1 VLSLS
6 DPAGIIAVVN
16 IVSDSPRRT
25 RRFRISSVEVLCAV
39 LLVAILGQG
48 WLQQAFDVPA
58 LRTGSTVFVAVCVQ
72 ALPFLVLGV
81 LISGAIA
88 AFVPARVLEK
98 VLPRRA
104 GAAVGVAGLAGVALP
119 GCECASV
126 PVARRLMGQGVAP
139 AAALTF
145 LLAAPAVNPVVLVAT
160 AVAFPGKPE
169 MVLARFAGSLATAMV
184 MGWLWA
190 RWGKLE
196 WITER
201 ALRRLPD
208 VAGGQRWRVFAET
221 ARTDLVEAGGFLVLG
236 ALISSALNVLVPAR
250 WFGVLG
256 DQLVL
261 GIVVMAVLA
270 VVLALCSEADAF
282 VAASFTEM
290 SVSSKLAFLVLGP
303 MLDLKL
309 LLMYTRVFRARLI
322 AILVACTVT
331 QAAAYTMI
339 VHSLYNP
346 PPLAG
351 GKAGTSPATVSAPG
365 GAPTPADAKPTAP
378 TP

>member
-1 VLSLS
+1 MDTLP
-6 DPAGIIAVVN
+6 DTAAEPG
-16 IVSDSPRRT
+16 RRT
-25 RRFRISSVEVLCAV
+25 RRRFRISSVEVLCAI

-48 WLQQAFDVPA
+48 QLQQLFDVPA

-139 AAALTF
+139 AAALVF

-196 WITER
+196 WITSR
-201 ALRRLPD
+201 ALQRLPE
-208 VAGGQRWRVFAET
+208 VAAGQRWRVFAET
-221 ARTDLVEAGGFLVLG
+221 ARTDLAEAG
-236 ALISSALNVLVPAR
+236 SSALNVLVPAK

-256 DQLVL
+256 DQIVL

-282 VAASFTEM
+282 VAASLTALPLLP
-290 SVSSKLAFLVLGP
+290 KLVFLVVGP
-303 MLDLKL
+303 AVDVKL
-309 LLMYTRVFRARLI
+309 FALQAGTFGRSFAVRFAP
-322 AILVACTVT
+322 ATFVV
-331 QAAAYTMI
+331 AAACA
-339 VHSLYNP
+339 VV
-346 PPLAG
+346 AG
-351 GKAGTSPATVSAPG
+351 VLVGVA
-365 GAPTPADAKPTAP
+365 
-378 TP
+378 

>member
-1 VLSLS
+1 METISNN
-6 DPAGIIAVVN
+6 PAEPVRA
-16 IVSDSPRRT
+16 R
-25 RRFRISSVEVLCAV
+25 RRFRVSSIEVLCAI
-39 LLVAILGQG
+39 LLIAILAQG
-48 WLQQAFDVPA
+48 WLQRVFDVPA

-88 AFVPARVLEK
+88 AFLPARVLRRL
-98 VLPRRA
+98 LPRRT
-104 GAAVGVAGLAGVALP
+104 GVAVGVAGLAGVALP

-160 AVAFPGKPE
+160 AVAFPGRPE
-169 MVLARFAGSLATAMV
+169 MVLARFAGSLVTAMA

-201 ALRRLPD
+201 ALKRLPE
-208 VAGGQRWRVFAET
+208 VENGARWRVFAET
-221 ARTDLVEAGGFLVLG
+221 ARSDLVESGGFLVLG
-236 ALISSALNVLVPAR
+236 AFISSALNVLVPAK

-256 DQLVL
+256 EQIVL
-261 GIVVMAVLA
+261 GVLVMAVLA

-282 VAASFTEM
+282 VAASL
-290 SVSSKLAFLVLGP
+290 SAVPLLGKLVFLVVGP
-303 MLDLKL
+303 AVDVKL
-309 LLMYTRVFRARLI
+309 FALHAGTFGRSFALRFAPVTFVVALLCGV
-322 AILVACTVT
+322 
-331 QAAAYTMI
+331 
-339 VHSLYNP
+339 
-346 PPLAG
+346 LAG
-351 GKAGTSPATVSAPG
+351 VVFLGGVS
-365 GAPTPADAKPTAP
+365 
-378 TP
+378 

>member
-1 VLSLS
+1 MDTLP
-6 DPAGIIAVVN
+6 DAPPEPA
-16 IVSDSPRRT
+16 RRT
-25 RRFRISSVEVLCAV
+25 RRFKISSVEVLCAI
-39 LLVAILGQG
+39 LLVAILAQT
-48 WLQQAFDVPA
+48 WLQQVFDVPA

-160 AVAFPGKPE
+160 AVAFPGRPE
-169 MVLARFAGSLATAMV
+169 MVAARFAGSLATSVV

-190 RWGKLE
+190 RFGKLQ
-196 WITER
+196 WIADR
-201 ALRRLPD
+201 ALARLED
-208 VAGGQRWRVFAET
+208 VENGQRWRVFLET

-236 ALISSALNVLVPAR
+236 AMISSALNVLVPR
-250 WFGVLG
+250 QWFQVLG
-256 DQLVL
+256 DNVVL
-261 GIVVMAVLA
+261 GVVVMAVLA
-270 VVLALCSEADAF
+270 VILALCSEADAF
-282 VAASFTEM
+282 VAASLTAM
-290 SVSSKLAFLVLGP
+290 PMLAKLVFLVVGP
-303 MLDLKL
+303 AIDVKL
-309 LLMYTRVFRARLI
+309 FAL
-322 AILVACTVT
+322 
-331 QAAAYTMI
+331 Q
-339 VHSLYNP
+339 
-346 PPLAG
+346 
-351 GKAGTSPATVSAPG
+351 AGTFGRSFAVRFGPATFVVALACGVVAGLVFLG
-365 GAPTPADAKPTAP
+365 GTV
-378 TP
+378 

>member
-1 VLSLS
+1 MKT
-6 DPAGIIAVVN
+6 
-16 IVSDSPRRT
+16 VSDSAAGAARPRAGRHG
-25 RRFRISSVEVLCAV
+25 RITSIEVLCAV
-39 LLVAILGQG
+39 LLVAILAQS
-48 WLQQAFDVPA
+48 WLQRVLDVPA

-88 AFVPARVLEK
+88 AFVPARVLRK
-98 VLPRRA
+98 VLPRREA
-104 GAAVGVAGLAGVALP
+104 AAVGVAGLAGVALP

-160 AVAFPGKPE
+160 AVAFPGSPE
-169 MVLARFAGSLATAMV
+169 MVLARFLGSLGTAVV
-184 MGWLWA
+184 MGLLWSKFG
-190 RWGKLE
+190 RLE
-196 WITER
+196 WIVER

-208 VAGGQRWRVFAET
+208 PAGRGRWQTFAET

-236 ALISSALNVLVPAR
+236 AVISAALGVLVPPG

-261 GIVVMAVLA
+261 GVLVMAVLA

-282 VAASFTEM
+282 VAASFAALPLLP
-290 SVSSKLAFLVLGP
+290 KLVFLVVGP
-303 MLDLKL
+303 AVDVKL
-309 LLMYTRVFRARLI
+309 FALQAGTFGRSFAVRFAPVTFV
-322 AILVACTVT
+322 VAVGC
-331 QAAAYTMI
+331 A
-339 VHSLYNP
+339 L
-346 PPLAG
+346 LAG
-351 GKAGTSPATVSAPG
+351 SLVLR
-365 GAPTPADAKPTAP
+365 
-378 TP
+378 

>member
-1 VLSLS
+1 VETLPDTATES
-6 DPAGIIAVVN
+6 A
-16 IVSDSPRRT
+16 RRA
-25 RRFRISSVEVLCAV
+25 RRFRISSIEILCAV
-39 LLVAILGQG
+39 LLVAILAQS
-48 WLQQAFDVPA
+48 WLQDVFNVPA

-88 AFVPARVLEK
+88 AFVPARVLER
-98 VLPRRA
+98 VLPKKA

-126 PVARRLMGQGVAP
+126 PVARRLIGQGVAP

-160 AVAFPGKPE
+160 AVAFPGRPE

-184 MGWLWA
+184 MGWIWA
-190 RWGKLE
+190 RWGKLS

-208 VAGGQRWRVFAET
+208 VEPGQRWKVFAET

-236 ALISSALNVLVPAR
+236 ALISSTLNVLVPQK
-250 WFGVLG
+250 WFGVLS
-256 DQLVL
+256 DQVVVGVL
-261 GIVVMAVLA
+261 VMAVLA

-282 VAASFTEM
+282 VAASLTAVPM
-290 SVSSKLAFLVLGP
+290 LPKLVFLVVGPAIDVKLFALQAGTFGRSFATRFAPVTFVVALACGTVAGLLVLGG
-303 MLDLKL
+303 
-309 LLMYTRVFRARLI
+309 AR
-322 AILVACTVT
+322 
-331 QAAAYTMI
+331 
-339 VHSLYNP
+339 
-346 PPLAG
+346 
-351 GKAGTSPATVSAPG
+351 
-365 GAPTPADAKPTAP
+365 
-378 TP
+378 